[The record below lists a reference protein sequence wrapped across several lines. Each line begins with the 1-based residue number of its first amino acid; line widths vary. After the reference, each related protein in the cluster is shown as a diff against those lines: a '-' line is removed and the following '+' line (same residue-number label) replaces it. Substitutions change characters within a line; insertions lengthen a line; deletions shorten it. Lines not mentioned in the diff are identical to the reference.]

1 MARSK
6 LAKAL
11 ASNNGGVAKYV
22 NATEH
27 TAMDEE
33 QILQTALENKTL
45 QDNDGANGLARSNV
59 RHSLLRQAGFDF
71 VDCRELIPNDKNSYA
86 IDEGSIESLADLI
99 YESKDT
105 TPLIVRA
112 VPEGLQIIDGERRY
126 RAHMLLGEKYG
137 ERWYMVPARVFNIGT
152 LSDEDAEFMLHAEN
166 VGQRNM
172 TADERARGIAAV
184 SDRIIARRRTDPKY
198 QGRPTKE
205 ILAEQFGISPRQ
217 AVIEVNIGHNLVEEG
232 MQLLGD
238 GRITKAA
245 ADAIAKL
252 PDEEQREIIA
262 SVTNGTIEKADVEK
276 VAKHQDRRSV
286 RQPKETDDYL
296 KSARRALKHAAE
308 MGEDGD
314 RTLIAE
320 IRNLLDKI
328 DPDR

>member
-1 MARSK
+1 MTDNRIRNIPLK
-6 LAKAL
+6 
-11 ASNNGGVAKYV
+11 NIHPNPGQPRKYFDPD
-22 NATEH
+22 
-27 TAMDEE
+27 AMD
-33 QILQTALENKTL
+33 ALTDSIERYGVLSPITVRECGENEY
-45 QDNDGANGLARSNV
+45 
-59 RHSLLRQAGFDF
+59 
-71 VDCRELIPNDKNSYA
+71 ELIS
-86 IDEGSIESLADLI
+86 
-99 YESKDT
+99 
-105 TPLIVRA
+105 
-112 VPEGLQIIDGERRY
+112 GERRY

-262 SVTNGTIEKADVEK
+262 SVTNGTIAKADVEK